1 MRLRPVAFAL
11 ALVGSATVAHGGE
24 PASFILNWVAG
35 GDHAP
40 YFYAQSLGW
49 YKTAGID
56 LTLLQGKGSSMAAQ
70 AAGAG
75 LHPFGLADL
84 TTVMVAIGKGADEV
98 AVMNVYANYP
108 GGFYWLK
115 SSGITSVKD
124 LAGKKVGNPP
134 GDAARALWPA
144 LAKANGVDPDAIT
157 WVNLSP
163 NAKLAALKAG
173 TVDAVTEF
181 YNFHHVYKRE
191 LGDNIGYQAWKD
203 AGVDPYSNSIVVNG
217 AFLRAHRATV
227 AAFVKVTQK
236 AFAACVADP
245 APCVQ
250 ALVEA
255 NSGLQPADQL
265 VNWHEVEQLMSDKTS
280 QTTGLGWFDPQRMAG
295 ELRPGQDLR
304 RDRETVR
311 RHRALHQHV
320 PRRVDQDEGGPVRR
334 LGCVLNP
341 AQCPLQSESDR
352 IAARQRNDAKGPGCV
367 KSRTDVMIL
376 FLNRR
381 AGATNVRLCGRDR
394 PEPKHIF
401 PCHA

>member
-1 MRLRPVAFAL
+1 MRLTPVAFAL

-217 AFLRAHRATV
+217 AFLRAHRAMV

-265 VNWHEVEQLMSDKTS
+265 VNWHEVEQLMSDKTVADDGAWLVRS
-280 QTTGLGWFDPQRMAG
+280 AADGG
-295 ELRPGQDLR
+295 ELQPRQDLR
-304 RDRETVR
+304 RDRKAVR

-334 LGCVLNP
+334 LGCVLINP

-352 IAARQRNDAKGPGCV
+352 IAARQRNDAKGQER
-367 KSRTDVMIL
+367 KSRTLCRQLLEVGSWMTQKM
-376 FLNRR
+376 
-381 AGATNVRLCGRDR
+381 AVGAAKPTTLEGRKR
-394 PEPKHIF
+394 QV
-401 PCHA
+401 

>member
-1 MRLRPVAFAL
+1 MRLKPAAFAL
-11 ALVGSATVAHGGE
+11 ALLGSATVAEGGE
-24 PASFILNWVAG
+24 PASLMLNWVAG

-40 YFYAQSLGW
+40 YFYAQSMGW
-49 YKTAGID
+49 YKAAGID

-75 LHPFGLADL
+75 LHPFGLADM
-84 TTVMVAIGKGADEV
+84 TTVLVAIGKGADEI
-98 AVMNVYANYP
+98 AVMNVYANYA

-144 LAKANGVDPDAIT
+144 LAKANGVDPNAII

-191 LGDNIGYQAWKD
+191 LGANFGYQAWKD

-217 AFLRAHRATV
+217 SFLRAHRATV

-236 AFAACVADP
+236 AFAACVSDP
-245 APCVQ
+245 NPCVQ

-265 VNWHEVEQLMSDKTS
+265 VNWHQVEQLMSDKTS
-280 QTTGLGWFDPQRMAG
+280 QTAGLGWFNPQRMQESYNLVKTYVGIEKPFDVTEHYTNTFLDGSIKMKA
-295 ELRPGQDLR
+295 
-304 RDRETVR
+304 
-311 RHRALHQHV
+311 V
-320 PRRVDQDEGGPVRR
+320 PFGG
-334 LGCVLNP
+334 
-341 AQCPLQSESDR
+341 
-352 IAARQRNDAKGPGCV
+352 
-367 KSRTDVMIL
+367 
-376 FLNRR
+376 
-381 AGATNVRLCGRDR
+381 
-394 PEPKHIF
+394 
-401 PCHA
+401 